1 MKIRKVKQFDVYYED
16 EKYYICLGIN
26 EKSLYKSFEFIEGE
40 LTQAHDF
47 VNQVY
52 KNDFAF
58 SGFAVCGYELYCGE
72 TFEDYIYYAMTQTF
86 TYYETETLDFSK
98 PVSLKK
104 LQVFELDYRAK
115 KINVKKEIVKNW
127 YLKNRL
133 LGLANFYT
141 IKDLM
146 KLPCNQGI
154 VAEYAWTKED
164 MCKAQKYYM
173 KVLFNDMLAN
183 TSVRLYKDDN
193 YLYYAYVQGNKSGRI
208 YYHYKISVKEEP
220 LVKVRHFFQVYNFGI
235 ASKNT
240 RLLVDGLKPVLSF
253 DDLSN

>member
-1 MKIRKVKQFDVYYED
+1 MKIRKVKQLDVYYED
-16 EKYYICLGIN
+16 EKYYICLGMH
-26 EKSLYKSFEFIEGE
+26 EKSSYNSFEFIEGE
-40 LTQAHDF
+40 LNQAHDF
-47 VNQVY
+47 VNRIY

-58 SGFAVCGYELYCGE
+58 SGFAECGYELYCGE
-72 TFEDYIYYAMTQTF
+72 TFEDYIYYAMTPF
-86 TYYETETLDFSK
+86 ITYYETDTLDFSK
-98 PVSLKK
+98 PVSVKNLKM
-104 LQVFELDYRAK
+104 FELDYRAK

-133 LGLANFYT
+133 LGLVNFYT

-154 VAEYAWTKED
+154 IAEYAWKKED
-164 MCKAQKYYM
+164 MRKAQKYYM
-173 KVLFNDMLAN
+173 KALFNDMLAN

-193 YLYYAYVQGNKSGRI
+193 YLYYVYIHGKNTGRI
-208 YYHYKISVKEEP
+208 YYHYKISMKEEP
-220 LVKVRHFFQVYNFGI
+220 LVKVKHFFQVYNFGR

-240 RLLVDGLKPVLSF
+240 RLLVDGLEPVLSF